1 MIDFF
6 KTKAKLF
13 LLMSIAAGTAAFGIS
28 FAFQLVGVQYGFF
41 ESLGAFL
48 AFRIVLFMANPNM
61 PLNDTN
67 VQFMSEQRILWN
79 LASIAITSAFA
90 LIKLALTLIH

>member
-1 MIDFF
+1 MIEFV
-6 KTKAKLF
+6 KTKLKLF
-13 LLMSIAAGTAAFGIS
+13 LYMIIAAATAAFAIS
-28 FAFQLVGVQYGFF
+28 FAFQLAGVTYGFF
-41 ESLGAFL
+41 EALGTFL
-48 AFRIVLFMANPNM
+48 GLRVVLFMANPNM